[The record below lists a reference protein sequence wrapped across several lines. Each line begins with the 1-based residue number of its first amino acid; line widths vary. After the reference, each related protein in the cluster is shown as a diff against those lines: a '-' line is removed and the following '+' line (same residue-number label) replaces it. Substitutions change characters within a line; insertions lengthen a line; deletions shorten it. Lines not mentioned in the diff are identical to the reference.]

1 MFSRLIPD
9 MKIDSIYELTGELLE
24 AINIKVLIAD
34 LDNTIAKY
42 KHETPN
48 KRVHEWVEDL
58 AAHGVKLAVVS
69 NNGEA
74 RVGKYCV
81 PLGITHFWKSG
92 KPSRRTI
99 RKAMEALGGTRET
112 TALVGDK
119 IITDI
124 LGAKRSGILAIK
136 VPPLGKR
143 RMFE

>member
-1 MFSRLIPD
+1 MLSFIVPD
-9 MKIDSIYELTGELLE
+9 MRVDNIYELTGELLE

-42 KHETPN
+42 ENEVPDE
-48 KRVHEWVEDL
+48 RIRGWVEDL
-58 AAHGVKLAVVS
+58 ASHGVSLAVVS
-69 NNGEA
+69 NNGEE
-74 RVGKYCV
+74 RVRKYCV
-81 PLGITHFWKSG
+81 PLGIVHFWKSG
-92 KPSRRTI
+92 KPSRKTI
-99 RKAMEALGGTRET
+99 KRAMEELGGTVQT